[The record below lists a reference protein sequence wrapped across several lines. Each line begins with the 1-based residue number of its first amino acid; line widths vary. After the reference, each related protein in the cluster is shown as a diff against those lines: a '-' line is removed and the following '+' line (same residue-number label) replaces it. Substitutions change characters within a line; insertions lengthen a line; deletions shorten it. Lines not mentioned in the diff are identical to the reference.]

1 VTLTDLDKYLRDY
14 LAINAFPQD
23 PSRNG
28 IQVANSAPASKPIKR
43 VAFAV
48 DACLESVLRA
58 VEWGADLLFVH
69 HGLLWGSCEPI
80 AGAYRGRIK
89 ALLDADMAL
98 YACHLPLDAHSEC
111 GNNYGM
117 AQRLALVNTRGF
129 GTYHGMCIGA
139 IGETSEA
146 ELAPRDITAALF
158 PGYEDDCNIY
168 PFGKTKIRRIAI
180 VSGGAGD
187 LAAEAVAAGADC
199 LVTGE
204 LLHQDYHSAE
214 ELGLTIIAAGHY
226 RSETVGVTLMAE
238 KLHRD
243 LALETRFLDLPT
255 GL

>member
-1 VTLTDLDKYLRDY
+1 VTLTDLDAYLRKYLALD
-14 LAINAFPQD
+14 AFPQD

-28 IQVANSAPASKPIKR
+28 IQVANSKPASKPIEK

-48 DACLESVLRA
+48 DACEESVRRA
-58 VEWGADLLFVH
+58 AEWGADLLFVH

-80 AGAYRGRIK
+80 AGNYRGRIK

-98 YACHLPLDAHSEC
+98 YGCHLPLDAHGEC

-117 AQRLALVNTRGF
+117 AKRLSLVNTQAF
-129 GTYHGMCIGA
+129 GTYHGMTIGA
-139 IGETSEA
+139 IGETSEN
-146 ELAPRDITAALF
+146 ELAPQDIIAALF
-158 PGYEDDCNIY
+158 PGYEDDCRVY
-168 PFGKTKIRRIAI
+168 PFGKTKIKRIAI

-199 LVTGE
+199 FVTGE

-214 ELGLTIIAAGHY
+214 ELGLTVVAAGHY

-238 KLHRD
+238 KLRRD